1 MASRSMP
8 STMPAARWS
17 AGRHSA
23 VWLRCR
29 CSWRRAGCRT
39 RQTLWRPLPGADPA
53 LEQALGNP
61 QSPVA
66 AVVLDADR
74 YRWLVDQVASIAEA
88 DPQARVLKALQA
100 KFDDHLASLGN
111 DATLARVLGK
121 PASRGKKIRLGK
133 PL

>member
-1 MASRSMP
+1 MEFPLDMLELDKTPASDVKVKGWP
-8 STMPAARWS
+8 SLMRKVQAN
-17 AGRHSA
+17 
-23 VWLRCR
+23 
-29 CSWRRAGCRT
+29 
-39 RQTLWRPLPGADPA
+39 GAILITNHNHP
-53 LEQALGNP
+53 E
-61 QSPVA
+61 

-100 KFDDHLASLGN
+100 KFDDHLVSLGN